1 MNSVRANSV
10 RANSEPGAYP
20 LRSRPHLRLLR
31 NGGPFD
37 GHHQPVTAPAT
48 MTDARRVTR
57 EVFGHDELLPGQREA
72 VEAVLEGRDVLF
84 VSATG
89 SGKSLTYQV
98 AGVVIDGC
106 TLVVSPLLALQKDQ
120 LDGLPEHTGT
130 RGVRL
135 SSSESASQRADALD
149 RALRGEVEFLALS
162 PEQLA
167 NEEVRSRLKDLR
179 PSLVAVDEAHC
190 VSTWGHDFR
199 PDYLRLGELLED
211 LGNPRVIALT
221 ATAAAPVREDIVDRL
236 HLDDPQVVVAGFGRD
251 NIALRVERCTD
262 AADQSQK
269 LVRQVLELDGVG
281 IVYCRTRKSA
291 ESYAERL
298 RAEGTRVT
306 VYHAGLAA
314 AARAEAH
321 EAFRNGDVQVVV
333 ATSAFGMGIDK
344 ADVRFVLHAEVP
356 ESPDTYY
363 QEVGRA
369 GRDNEPAL
377 GVLFY
382 RPEDLSLGRFFSGG
396 IPDRGDVTAVVQE
409 LVHDPKGSRKQV
421 HERTGLGPRRVGRIL
436 NMREHAL
443 GSTDPPR
450 VVEKTV
456 EAVIGR
462 AEAQRKLEQSRVEM
476 MRAYAETDRCRMQF
490 LLAYFGEQMQEV
502 CGRCDRCEAGTSEVN
517 DRNET
522 PYDVGAQVVHDTFG
536 HGSVVDVDGDTV
548 TVLFE
553 DVGYRTLDAGIVERK
568 GLLDSA

>member
-1 MNSVRANSV
+1 MGRVAWGAWHGRRA
-10 RANSEPGAYP
+10 A
-20 LRSRPHLRLLR
+20 
-31 NGGPFD
+31 
-37 GHHQPVTAPAT
+37 GHFRPVTPAT
-48 MTDARRVTR
+48 TTMADVQRVTR
-57 EVFGHDELLPGQREA
+57 EVFGHDRLFPGQEEA
-72 VEAVLEGRDVLF
+72 VRAVLEGRDVLL

-98 AGVVIDGC
+98 AGVVIEGC

-120 LDGLPEHTGT
+120 LDGLPENDRT

-135 SSSESASQRADALD
+135 SSSESDAQRREALD
-149 RALRGEVEFLALS
+149 RAVRGERESLPVT

-167 NEEVRSRLKDLR
+167 NDEVRGRLAELR

-236 HLDDPQVVVAGFGRD
+236 HLDDPEVVVAGFGRD
-251 NIALRVERCTD
+251 NISLRVERCTD
-262 AADQSQK
+262 AADQSKKVVQ
-269 LVRQVLELDGVG
+269 QVLELDGVG

-298 RAEGTRVT
+298 HAEGTRVA

-321 EAFRNGDVQVVV
+321 EAFRSGAVQVVL

-382 RPEDLSLGRFFSGG
+382 RPEDLALGRFFSGG
-396 IPDRGDVTAVVQE
+396 IPDPGDVTAVLQE
-409 LVHDPKGSRKQV
+409 LVHDPAATRKDV
-421 HERTGLGPRRVGRIL
+421 HGRTGLGPRRVGRIL
-436 NMREHAL
+436 NLREDVL
-443 GSTDPPR
+443 GSPDPPR
-450 VVEKTV
+450 GVQKTV

-476 MRAYAETDRCRMQF
+476 MRAYAETDRCPMQF

-536 HGSVVDVDGDTV
+536 HGSVVDVDGDTL

-568 GLLDSA
+568 GLLDTA